1 MSELKREK
9 MLVGEEHLKDYLL
22 YAKVE
27 RNLSPA
33 TLLAYQTDLH
43 RYLKYLQ
50 EVGVPE
56 LDCVRQSQI
65 RGFTRWLN
73 SLCLSTATIHRSFSA
88 VRGFHRFLMVEKRV
102 QRDPSAF
109 LEPPK
114 LPSRLPKILSVEEI
128 DTILEAV
135 DTSKPLGLRDKSII
149 SLLYAC
155 GLRVS
160 ELTSL
165 GLTNLLI
172 ESEMVR
178 VLGKGSKERIVP
190 IGRLALDDL
199 QNYIQTIRPTLA
211 RKGRNSGEIYLNAR
225 GNPLSRMGI
234 WNILT
239 HWSSISGI
247 QREISPHTL
256 RHSFA
261 THLLEGGADLRAV
274 QEMLGHTDIST
285 TQIYTH
291 LDRDYLRE
299 VHHTFH
305 PRG

>member
-1 MSELKREK
+1 MDEIKHGQ

-22 YAKVE
+22 YAKIE
-27 RNLSPA
+27 RNLSST
-33 TLLAYQTDLH
+33 TLQAYQTDLN
-43 RYLKYLQ
+43 RYLNYLQ
-50 EVGVPE
+50 DVGIPD
-56 LDCVRQSQI
+56 LDSVRQSQI

-73 SLCLSTATIHRSFSA
+73 SLCLSAATIHRSFSA
-88 VRGFHRFLMVEKRV
+88 VRGFHRFLMVEKRA

-128 DTILEAV
+128 DAILEAV
-135 DTSKPLGLRDKSII
+135 DTDRSLGLRDKSII

-160 ELTSL
+160 EIISL
-165 GLTNLLI
+165 VLTNLLI
-172 ESEMVR
+172 ETEMVR

-190 IGRLALDDL
+190 IGRRALGDL
-199 QNYIQTIRPTLA
+199 QAYIETVRPALA
-211 RKGRNSGEIYLNAR
+211 RKGKNSGEIYLNAR

-234 WNILT
+234 WNILDR
-239 HWSSISGI
+239 WSSAAGI
-247 QREISPHTL
+247 QSEISPHTL

-291 LDRDYLRE
+291 LDRDYLKE

>member
-1 MSELKREK
+1 MDELKHTPIP
-9 MLVGEEHLKDYLL
+9 LGIEHLRDYLL
-22 YAKVE
+22 YAKIE

-33 TLLAYQTDLH
+33 TLQAYQTDLS

-50 EVGVPE
+50 DVGVQD
-56 LDCVRQSQI
+56 LDSVHQSQI

-73 SLCLSTATIHRSFSA
+73 SLCLSAATIHRSFSA

-128 DTILEAV
+128 DSILEAV
-135 DTSKPLGLRDKSII
+135 DTSKSLGLRDKSII
-149 SLLYAC
+149 SLMYAC

-160 ELTSL
+160 EIIALV
-165 GLTNLLI
+165 LTNLLI
-172 ESEMVR
+172 ETEMVR

-190 IGRLALDDL
+190 IGRRALDDL
-199 QNYIQTIRPTLA
+199 QNYIQTVRPTLA
-211 RKGRNSGEIYLNAR
+211 RKGKNTGEIYLNSR

-234 WNILT
+234 WNILSR
-239 HWSSISGI
+239 WSSAAGI

-291 LDRDYLRE
+291 LDRDYLKE

>member
-1 MSELKREK
+1 MAEQKREE

-56 LDCVRQSQI
+56 LDSVRQSQI

-73 SLCLSTATIHRSFSA
+73 SLCLSAATIHRSFSA

-128 DTILEAV
+128 DAILEAV
-135 DTSKPLGLRDKSII
+135 ETSKPLGLRDKSII

-160 ELTSL
+160 ELISL

-172 ESEMVR
+172 EAEMVR

-190 IGRLALDDL
+190 IGSPALDD
-199 QNYIQTIRPTLA
+199 R
-211 RKGRNSGEIYLNAR
+211 
-225 GNPLSRMGI
+225 
-234 WNILT
+234 
-239 HWSSISGI
+239 
-247 QREISPHTL
+247 PHTL

-274 QEMLGHTDIST
+274 QEMLGHADIST